1 MTEFEAYPIIDL
13 VELDR
18 LNNWLLAFFSGFWIS
33 FIALMI
39 LVNQTD
45 NGGSTIVQIL
55 ILTWSFCS
63 WGYLITL
70 GRMAARLKKSW
81 LTWVGLTMIFNLLG
95 ILISYPWMQNEIK
108 KYRNNRVRIRHG
120 RAE

>member
-33 FIALMI
+33 FIAMMFLFSE
-39 LVNQTD
+39 TAY
-45 NGGSTIVQIL
+45 SARTIESIL
-55 ILTWSFCS
+55 ILTWAFCS

-81 LTWVGLTMIFNLLG
+81 LIWAGLTMIFSLLG
-95 ILISYPWMQNEIK
+95 FAISYPWRREPAGQ
-108 KYRNNRVRIRHG
+108 
-120 RAE
+120 